1 MDAHVTFEIEEIAT
15 TYPKLVFIVPYR
27 DRLQQ
32 YEFFSKHMI
41 GVLEGLSYRI
51 LYIHQKDTRAF
62 NRGAMKNI
70 GFLAVKQMYPD
81 DYKDITL
88 VFNDID
94 TMPFTPGFLEYE
106 TRPGTVKHFYG
117 FTYTLGGIVSMNAG
131 DFERVN
137 GFPNLWAWGYEDN
150 ELNRRV
156 IDAGIRL
163 DRSQFYPIMDKN
175 ILQLQDGFARVVNR
189 SEYDVFMGK
198 PTEGIGSIYQLA
210 YTINDDTGFVD
221 VTDFNTSR
229 EENTSLRSDFD
240 LRKGSN
246 KPFPSVG
253 GGGRRPPGRMRMF
266 I

>member
-1 MDAHVTFEIEEIAT
+1 MDAHVTFEIEEITT

-27 DRLQQ
+27 DRQQ
-32 YEFFSKHMI
+32 HYEFFSKHMNQI
-41 GVLEGLSYRI
+41 LDGMSHRI

-94 TMPFTPGFLEYE
+94 TMPFTAGFLDYE
-106 TRPGTVKHFYG
+106 TKPGTVKHFYG
-117 FTYTLGGIVSMNAG
+117 FTFTLGGIVSMNAG

-175 ILQLQDGFARVVNR
+175 ILQLQDGFGRVVNR

-198 PTEGIGSIYQLA
+198 PTEGIGSISQLT
-210 YTINDDTGFVD
+210 YTINDETGFVD

-229 EENTSLRSDFD
+229 EENTNLRSDFD
-240 LRKGSN
+240 LRKGGN
-246 KPFPSVG
+246 KPFPASP
-253 GGGRRPPGRMRMF
+253 GRRQARMRMF